1 MILTTHG
8 SRPEIIIGALAEGE
22 GEEGNEGRI
31 LERD

>member
-1 MILTTHG
+1 MIPTTRV

-22 GEEGNEGRI
+22 GGEGNEPRI

>member
-1 MILTTHG
+1 MIPTIHV

-22 GEEGNEGRI
+22 GAEGNEPRI